1 MELIYTILLGGGNAM
16 EAIYKTKDVTNKTG
30 IPKHMVRKYSQ
41 LLEQHG
47 YKIAKTADARIYKMD
62 DMKLLKSIHERAAT
76 LQEDITETIPII
88 LKEQNNPPIPILQQ
102 NQEIQ
107 AKEEDRNFKEFML
120 KLEMLA
126 QLNEAII
133 HQNSTLITQNRLKDE
148 KLDELMQQVYIKENK
163 QEEMLEELVDHAIQ
177 TDALQKEKMDLLM
190 NHMYKRESKLEEKM
204 NNLVN
209 NIYNKDSNRDA
220 QLMQMIREIQETKRL
235 IAASKE
241 QGFLQSFKN
250 LFIRVKPGKTN
261 E

>member
-1 MELIYTILLGGGNAM
+1 M
-16 EAIYKTKDVTNKTG
+16 EATYKTKDVTNKTG
-30 IPKHMVRKYSQ
+30 IPKHIVRKYSQ

-47 YKIAKTADARIYKMD
+47 YMIAKTADARIYKMD

-88 LKEQNNPPIPILQQ
+88 LKEKDSPPVPMLKQ
-102 NQEIQ
+102 NQEVH
-107 AKEEDRNFKEFML
+107 AKEEDRNFEEFML

-148 KLDELMQQVYIKENK
+148 KLDELMQQVYVKEGT
-163 QEEMLEELVDHAIQ
+163 QEKMLQELIDHAAQ

-190 NHMYKRESKLEEKM
+190 NHMYKRESKQEEKM
-204 NNLVN
+204 NKLVN
-209 NIYNKDSNRDA
+209 HVYNKDNNRDA
-220 QLMQMIREIQETKRL
+220 QLMQVIREIQETKRL

-241 QGFLQSFKN
+241 QSLFQSFKN
-250 LFIRVKPGKTN
+250 LFIRVKPEKTN

>member
-1 MELIYTILLGGGNAM
+1 M

-30 IPKHMVRKYSQ
+30 IPKHIVRKYSQ

-47 YKIAKTADARIYKMD
+47 YTITKTADARIYKMD
-62 DMKLLKSIHERAAT
+62 DLKLLKSIHERAAK

-88 LKEQNNPPIPILQQ
+88 LKEKDNPPVPAIKK
-102 NQEIQ
+102 NQEVQ
-107 AKEEDRNFKEFML
+107 AKDEGRNFEEFML

-148 KLDELMQQVYIKENK
+148 KLDVLMQQVYVKEEK
-163 QEEMLEELVDHAIQ
+163 QEEMLQDLIDHAAQ

-190 NHMYKRESKLEEKM
+190 NHMYKRESKQEEKM
-204 NNLVN
+204 NKLVN
-209 NIYNKDSNRDA
+209 HVYNKDNKRDA
-220 QLMQMIREIQETKRL
+220 QLMQVIREIQETKRL

-241 QGFLQSFKN
+241 QSLFQSLKN
-250 LFIRVKPGKTN
+250 LFVRVKQEKTN